1 MGTTIGI
8 IGTGNMG
15 SALVRGWLRA
25 GDPGLRLLV
34 WDKVEDAAR
43 RLLTCEAVAMPP
55 SLEWLVEQADPLV
68 VVVKP
73 KDAVSVLQS
82 LAPLLRS
89 GQKLIS
95 CMAGVDLAQLRAW
108 AGPAPVLFRIM
119 PNLGVELGAGAVAVT
134 DEPGGPAAD
143 LQAVIDLLSQL
154 GLTFAV
160 PEDMLDAVTALA
172 GSGPALLAVAV
183 EALEDGA
190 VAAGLPRALARR
202 LVRRAART
210 TACALPSFGDSP
222 SRLRDAVTSDAPRE
236 TSVLARFRKRGVAD
250 FYRAAVVAAARRGRE
265 LRAQAATQ
273 ESAPCTLEVDA
284 GTTTEEG

>member
-34 WDKVEDAAR
+34 WDKMEDAAR

-55 SLEWLVEQADPLV
+55 SLEWLVQQADPLL

-73 KDAVSVLQS
+73 KDAASVLQS
-82 LAPLLRS
+82 VAPLLRS

-108 AGPAPVLFRIM
+108 TGPAPVLFRIM
-119 PNLGVELGAGAVAVT
+119 PNLGVELGAGAVAVS

-143 LQAVIDLLSQL
+143 LQAVIDLVSQL

-190 VAAGLPRALARR
+190 VAAGLPRGLARR
-202 LVRRAART
+202 LVRRTART
-210 TACALPSFGDSP
+210 TACSLPSFGDSP
-222 SRLRDAVTSDAPRE
+222 SRLCEAVTSDDPRE
-236 TSVLARFRKRGVAD
+236 RSVFTRFRERGIAD
-250 FYRAAVVAAARRGRE
+250 SYRAAIVAAARRGRE
-265 LRAQAATQ
+265 LRAQAATH
-273 ESAPCTLEVDA
+273 ESAPCTLEGDA
-284 GTTTEEG
+284 GPTTEEG